1 MSTDFAPSPEPVVLP
16 TRDYRLPIVAL
27 ICSLVGVFLP
37 PLMIPGV
44 VLGRIAQ
51 LRIRREPDLRGKGLA
66 VTAMAMP
73 IVALP
78 LFILV
83 GAVVLSQRAAG

>member
-1 MSTDFAPSPEPVVLP
+1 MSAEPAPVLLP

-27 ICSLVGVFLP
+27 ALSLAGVFLP
-37 PLMIPGV
+37 PLMIAGV
-44 VLGRIAQ
+44 VMGRMAQ
-51 LRIRREPDLRGKGLA
+51 LRIRREPDLKGKALA

-83 GAVVLSQRAAG
+83 AAVVMGQRG